1 MHLAGKHITVVG
13 LGITGLSAAKWLSR
27 HGAVVSVADS
37 RDTPPALADLR
48 ALLPQIPT
56 KLGAFSDSTFTD
68 AELLVVSPGV
78 PLSNPYI
85 ADAIERGVEV
95 MGDIELFARA
105 REVIDPKSKV
115 IAITGSNGKSTVTS
129 MVGAMCETA
138 GLNTIV
144 AGNIGTPVLDVLT
157 EIETEVRP
165 KPDVWVLEL
174 SSFQLET
181 TVSLAPDAAAVLNV
195 SEDHLD
201 RYDSILHY
209 SQAKARVF
217 EGLGAMVLN
226 REDGYCRGMARPG
239 RQVFWFGL
247 DTPRTP
253 TEYGLH
259 KAGNDYELVCGDFVL
274 MLASELPL
282 AGLHN
287 AANALSALALTRSI
301 GLPTLPL
308 VSALKRFKGLPH
320 RVEFVAEVKGV
331 RYYDDSKGTNVGATE
346 AALKGMNQPVVLIAG
361 GDGKGQ
367 DFSPLATACK
377 GKVRSAILIGRDG
390 PQIRAA
396 LANTSVKLI
405 DAGTMDEAV
414 QVAAQEAQAG
424 DAVLMSPA
432 CASFD
437 MFKNYAHRAEMFISA
452 VRTLGND

>member
-13 LGITGLSAAKWLSR
+13 LGITGLSAAKWLAR
-27 HGAVVSVADS
+27 HGAVVTVADS
-37 RDTPPALADLR
+37 RSMPPGFDELR
-48 ALLPQIPT
+48 ALLPQVPV
-56 KLGAFSDSTFTD
+56 KLGAFTESTFAG

-78 PLSNPYI
+78 PLAEPHI
-85 ADAIERGVEV
+85 AAAVERGIEAI
-95 MGDIELFARA
+95 GDIELFARA
-105 REVIDPKSKV
+105 RLAVDAKSKV

-129 MVGAMCETA
+129 MVGAMCEAA

-144 AGNIGTPVLDVLT
+144 AGNIGTPVLDVVT
-157 EIETEVRP
+157 EIETEARP

-181 TVSLAPDAAAVLNV
+181 TFSLAPDAAAVLNV

-201 RYDSILHY
+201 RYDSMLHY
-209 SQAKARVF
+209 AMAKARVF

-226 REDGYCRGMARPG
+226 REDGYCRGMARAG

-247 DTPRTP
+247 DTPRSP
-253 TEYGLH
+253 TEYGLR
-259 KAGNDYELVCGDFVL
+259 KIGTDFELVCGDFAL

-287 AANALSALALTRSI
+287 AANALSALALTRAI

-320 RVEFVAEVKGV
+320 RVEFVAEVGGV

-346 AALKGMNQPVVLIAG
+346 AALKGMTQPVVLIAG

-367 DFSPLATACK
+367 DFSPLAAACQ
-377 GKVRSAILIGRDG
+377 GKVRAAVLIGRDG
-390 PQIRAA
+390 PQVRAA
-396 LANTSVKLI
+396 LAATTVKLI
-405 DAGTMDEAV
+405 DARSMEEAV
-414 QVAAQEAQAG
+414 QLAAAEAQVG

-432 CASFD
+432 CASLD
-437 MFKNYAHRAEMFISA
+437 MFKNYAHRAEVFIAA
-452 VRTLGND
+452 VKALEH